1 MLEAPRP
8 ERAIEIARQYHGTI
22 HLMLSDMVMPGMNG
36 KALADTLASIRPEMK
51 VVFMS
56 GYTGFNH
63 SALDDSKLV
72 LLSKPFTRDNL
83 LSKLHAVLGVNSEL
97 QVI

>member
-1 MLEAPRP
+1 ML
-8 ERAIEIARQYHGTI
+8 T
-22 HLMLSDMVMPGMNG
+22 DMVMPGMNG
-36 KALADTLASIRPEMK
+36 RALSDAITAIRPEIK

-63 SALDDSKLV
+63 AALADEKLV

-83 LSKLHAVLGVNSEL
+83 LSKLQEVLGGLVSVESL
-97 QVI
+97 IP